1 MAAASESDIGRLVSI
16 VGSRRGAVA
25 ALLAGA
31 VGVGAAQAGQDASAK
46 QRKRKHKHKDKRK
59 NINNRNRNRNTNTSR
74 ITAGGDAGET
84 PPLPNLAIVEASTA
98 ITGAGVISATTA
110 CPPGFVAIGGGF
122 DVNGADPTGLVGEGP
137 IELANGWAWQV
148 SVNLTSAGTDASI
161 DTFAICLEAHIVV
174 ET

>member
-1 MAAASESDIGRLVSI
+1 VGYGSGERERYRSARLDRRQSPWRGGGAAGRGG
-16 VGSRRGAVA
+16 GSRGSAGWPGREREA
-25 ALLAGA
+25 AE
-31 VGVGAAQAGQDASAK
+31 AQAQAQGQEEEHQQPEQK
-46 QRKRKHKHKDKRK
+46 PEYKHEPDHGR
-59 NINNRNRNRNTNTSR
+59 R
-74 ITAGGDAGET
+74 ET